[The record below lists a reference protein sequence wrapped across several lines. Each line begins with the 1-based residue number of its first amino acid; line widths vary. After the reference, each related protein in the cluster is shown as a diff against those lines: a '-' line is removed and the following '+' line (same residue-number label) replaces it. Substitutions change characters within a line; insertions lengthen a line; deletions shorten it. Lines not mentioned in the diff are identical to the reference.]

1 MVLFE
6 YEDSHLI
13 CLITTSAEI
22 HVKVNILCLSL
33 CSQKNNLVDSVF
45 FVMTGDVI
53 GKMSRCLL
61 RQETVLCC
69 FVMLENVILIVHF
82 YVSTD
87 IIAKILC
94 SLFPQVM

>member
-1 MVLFE
+1 MSNQDISRDPCKSEHSVSFVVF
-6 YEDSHLI
+6 
-13 CLITTSAEI
+13 A
-22 HVKVNILCLSL
+22 
-33 CSQKNNLVDSVF
+33 KNNLVDSVF
-45 FVMTGDVI
+45 FVMTGDII

-69 FVMLENVILIVHF
+69 FVMLEDVILIVHV